1 MGCWGGKFEFRQ
13 MLKTT
18 REHCKKL
25 MQVSIDS
32 EINFDGC
39 IKICPSIRFTAFIIP
54 LGDLMGLIKF
64 FLKVLLIFV
73 HTSIFFSFAVNSL
86 IDASAGSNPVAT
98 AALLLACLMSGASF
112 TGAAVLE
119 VNTIGLAIPAY
130 TCNPC
135 KTNSR
140 KHRVA
145 LCNHCS
151 EWRQVKACLLWCQFQ
166 SGFDQTISTK
176 CNQSTIL

>member
-1 MGCWGGKFEFRQ
+1 
-13 MLKTT
+13 
-18 REHCKKL
+18 